1 MNREIGLFGASANW
15 ITMTSFWTCVARSSR
30 EEQAG
35 HDTERRRRNERIVEF
50 FVCSFL
56 IGSGCRLHHA
66 NVVKLEGIF
75 GWLATCATELACYL
89 ELTRR

>member
-1 MNREIGLFGASANW
+1 
-15 ITMTSFWTCVARSSR
+15 MTSFWFRLAKSCTK
-30 EEQAG
+30 EQAR
-35 HDTERRRRNERIVEF
+35 HYIEMRQRYERIVEF